1 MIFDALVEYPKIS
14 NYNKTTPKMYKKD
27 KKGQNNQKNYKK
39 HKKWQKEVSKSKITR
54 KFWKNYSKSFDK
66 NSSVKYNEGKN
77 FR

>member
-39 HKKWQKEVSKSKITR
+39 HKK
-54 KFWKNYSKSFDK
+54 
-66 NSSVKYNEGKN
+66 
-77 FR
+77 